1 MSIEG
6 VEYRQRGQWR
16 QPLKP
21 VADDVSGYSEEV
33 RQAMKLLEPLLQA
46 NLLAVHP
53 DRWCKNRLCFMR
65 PLSAKQQGWKP
76 HTPQPLGQPPI
87 REKCSLWRV
96 GGVKN
101 FFRTWF

>member
-6 VEYRQRGQWR
+6 VEFRQS
-16 QPLKP
+16 LKP
-21 VADDVSGYSEEV
+21 EADDVIGYSEEV

-53 DRWCKNRLCFMR
+53 DRWYQNRLCFMR
-65 PLSAKQQGWKP
+65 PRAAKHQGWKP
-76 HTPQPLGQPPI
+76 HTPQPLDQPYI
-87 REKCSLWRV
+87 REKFSFWRV

>member
-6 VEYRQRGQWR
+6 VEFRQRGNWR

-21 VADDVSGYSEEV
+21 GIDEVSGYSKEV

-53 DRWCKNRLCFMR
+53 DRWSGNRLCFMLPR
-65 PLSAKQQGWKP
+65 SAQMQGWKP
-76 HTPQPLGQPPI
+76 QTPQPLGQSPI
-87 REKCSLWRV
+87 REKFSFWRV

>member
-6 VEYRQRGQWR
+6 VEYRQRGQWC

-21 VADDVSGYSEEV
+21 VVDEVSGYSKEV

-46 NLLAVHP
+46 NLLVIHP
-53 DRWCKNRLCFMR
+53 DRWSGNRLCFMR
-65 PLSAKQQGWKP
+65 PRSAQMQGWKP
-76 HTPQPLGQPPI
+76 QTPSLHAQPPI
-87 REKCSLWRV
+87 REKFSLWRV